1 MVTRWPEATATRF
14 SSDQAMAFGKLGE
27 PRSIAGCNG
36 VEGGEAMLEP
46 FLLKMRNQNLQKR
59 RMRVRIP
66 VIVDK

>member
-36 VEGGEAMLEP
+36 VEEGEAMLEP
-46 FLLKMRNQNLQKR
+46 FMKNNKKPKFAKVKNEGSKPCYGR
-59 RMRVRIP
+59 
-66 VIVDK
+66 